1 MIDCLGDYVLVHCG
15 FYLSFLGVDAFAEAS
30 LVKDVFSGLDEV
42 LVTLASSY
50 EPAVV
55 A

>member
-1 MIDCLGDYVLVHCG
+1 MIDCLGDYVLVHYG